1 MNNSIDMI
9 NEDAAKACAKPI
21 AKPAGYSFDNWY
33 EEVGQYMRYEDDNY
47 SECKDCVKL
56 C

>member
-21 AKPAGYSFDNWY
+21 AKPAGYSFENWY
-33 EEVGQYMRYEDDNY
+33 EEVGQYMKPIDEDDD
-47 SECKDCVKL
+47 ECKDCVKL